1 MARVETVEV
10 NRNGTKVIINKS
22 DFDPQKD
29 TLWGEQKKP
38 EPKERLM
45 SNDQYLSEKYEE
57 LYGKKPHHKMKAE
70 SIKAAIA
77 EKEAE

>member
-29 TLWGEQKKP
+29 TIWGEQKKF

-45 SNDQYLSEKYEE
+45 SNEQYLADKYEK
-57 LYGKKPHHKMKAE
+57 LYGKKPHHKLKIE